1 MDDFELAGL
10 DGRRHGLPHL
20 LRQRRGLVVVFWSS
34 TCAHC
39 QRYDGWLGDFAEHHP
54 EIGLVAVAARRGE
67 SPQQLAAAVAQRD
80 LRFLLLLDSD
90 RQLAVRWQ
98 VEQTPRAFLL
108 DPARRLIYR
117 GAIDNFKYPEDPAYR
132 AYLEPAIAD
141 LLAGRPVARAETAS
155 FGCPIDAA
163 YYDLPALRR
172 R

>member
-1 MDDFELAGL
+1 
-10 DGRRHGLPHL
+10 LPN
-20 LRQRRGLVVVFWSS
+20 S
-34 TCAHC
+34 TGGAIACVTYCA
-39 QRYDGWLGDFAEHHP
+39 
-54 EIGLVAVAARRGE
+54 
-67 SPQQLAAAVAQRD
+67 AAAVAQRS

-90 RQLAVRWQ
+90 RQLAHRWQ

-108 DPARRLIYR
+108 DPARRPVYR

-141 LLAGRPVARAETAS
+141 LLADRPVARAETAS